1 MGRLG
6 AVDMEEPKTSVFA
19 PFETVFL
26 ARREAILRLV
36 GVSSYALR
44 SMSGA
49 AHLSEVLN
57 YEAQHVEHIRK
68 IEEIAASEVS
78 LDFPLL
84 HSAGTVLLWGALE
97 SAFRDFVVR
106 WLTCYPLARQV
117 PELKKVRVSVAEY
130 EFREEDRMRYLA
142 EILERDL
149 AAALRPGVGRFDCIL
164 KPFGIHPKID
174 EAHRRNLLELA
185 ALRNVIVHRAG
196 VADERLRELC
206 PWLELEIGQ
215 TVSIRAGAFD
225 RFVQASSYYVAAII
239 VSGREVI
246 AAGELSRV

>member
-130 EFREEDRMRYLA
+130 EFSGRGSHALPRGNPREGFGSRPSPRCRPFRLHSEAFWNSPKDRRSPPPKFA
-142 EILERDL
+142 G
-149 AAALRPGVGRFDCIL
+149 AGRFTQ
-164 KPFGIHPKID
+164 
-174 EAHRRNLLELA
+174 R
-185 ALRNVIVHRAG
+185 
-196 VADERLRELC
+196 
-206 PWLELEIGQ
+206 
-215 TVSIRAGAFD
+215 D
-225 RFVQASSYYVAAII
+225 RSS
-239 VSGREVI
+239 SGR
-246 AAGELSRV
+246 S